1 MDGYTTMSSEFNL
14 YCQRGPLR
22 DTTISIMYSGVVFGN
37 MAIGL
42 IGDIL
47 GRRKTI
53 ILTWAIGTLMI
64 IGLSLAP
71 SFMAV
76 EIMMF
81 MAGFFAWPPLNVSI
95 IMAN

>member
-1 MDGYTTMSSEFNL
+1 
-14 YCQRGPLR
+14 
-22 DTTISIMYSGVVFGN
+22 MYSGVVFGN